1 MAHFLICLQA
11 VEKGSPA
18 SLHSIASLQ
27 RSDKYAA
34 ARRFLARLASETFL
48 NSLKHRFSTLCLIV
62 TLGVVSTWPDAWA
75 QSTLEKIQRTAT
87 LTIGTRTGSPPF
99 AYVNKNNEWV
109 GFSIDLVERFI
120 VPGLSKKTGKA
131 IKLEKKE
138 SAPQTRIPLL
148 TSNAVDLIA
157 ETMTDTQSRRDS
169 VDFSLTFF
177 VTGAQF
183 LVKKG
188 SPIKGIQSLGG
199 MRIAAQQGSTNARI
213 IRERVPTARLLEF
226 PDQPAAFQALA
237 QGQVQAYTND
247 GIQLAGLKAKAPKPD
262 DWVVAG
268 EFYSYEPYGMAMRK
282 NDSDFR
288 HAINVALME
297 AIESG
302 KYFELYDRW
311 FGPKGEVPY
320 PLAPDIKRFL
330 QMQVVPK

>member
-1 MAHFLICLQA
+1 MRRLLLLLATVIA
-11 VEKGSPA
+11 IAGS
-18 SLHSIASLQ
+18 I
-27 RSDKYAA
+27 
-34 ARRFLARLASETFL
+34 T
-48 NSLKHRFSTLCLIV
+48 
-62 TLGVVSTWPDAWA
+62 VSRA
-75 QSTLEKIQRTAT
+75 QTTLEKINQTGV

-109 GFSIDLVERFI
+109 GFSIDLVETAI
-120 VPGLSKKTGKA
+120 LPSISKKLNKQ

-138 SAPQTRIPLL
+138 SAPNTRIPLL
-148 TSNAVDLIA
+148 TSNAVDIIA
-157 ETMTDTQSRRDS
+157 ETMTDTQSRRDQ

-177 VTGAQF
+177 ATGAQF
-183 LVKKG
+183 LVKRG
-188 SPIKGIQSLGG
+188 TPIKGIQTIAGK
-199 MRIAAQQGSTNARI
+199 RIAAQQGSTNAKI
-213 IRERVPTARLLEF
+213 IRERVPTAKLLEF

-262 DWVVAG
+262 EWAVVG
-268 EFYSYEPYGMAMRK
+268 EFFSYEPYGMAMRK

-288 HAINVALME
+288 QAVNVGLME

-302 KYFELYDRW
+302 KYFELYEKW

-320 PLAPDIKRFL
+320 PLAPETKRFL